1 MTTILFVCTG
11 NIFRSLT
18 AEYAL
23 RAQLPPS
30 HPYRVRS
37 AGIEAHPESVAPT
50 VRDRLLARGVDCRDH
65 VQRRL
70 THAVLAEADLVVAMG
85 LDHRAFIR
93 RVFSR
98 EAPLFHEICFRREEG
113 VLDLHEALPD
123 WSRDPEA
130 SQRYMVRTVD
140 HIWKA
145 MPAFIAR
152 LPDWVR

>member
-1 MTTILFVCTG
+1 MATILFVCTG

-30 HPYRVRS
+30 QPHRVRS
-37 AGIEAHPESVAPT
+37 AGIEAHPEPVAAT
-50 VRDRLLARGVDCRDH
+50 VRDRLLARGVDCRGH
-65 VQRRL
+65 
-70 THAVLAEADLVVAMG
+70 
-85 LDHRAFIR
+85 
-93 RVFSR
+93 
-98 EAPLFHEICFRREEG
+98 
-113 VLDLHEALPD
+113 LHEALPD
-123 WSRDPEA
+123 WSCEPEA
-130 SQRYMVRTVD
+130 SQRYIVRTVD

>member
-1 MTTILFVCTG
+1 M
-11 NIFRSLT
+11 
-18 AEYAL
+18 AA
-23 RAQLPPS
+23 
-30 HPYRVRS
+30 
-37 AGIEAHPESVAPT
+37 T
-50 VRDRLLARGVDCRDH
+50 VRDRLLARGVDCRGH

-85 LDHRAFIR
+85 VDHRAFIR

-98 EAPLFHEICFRREEG
+98 EAPLFHEICFGREEG

-123 WSRDPEA
+123 WSCDPEA
-130 SQRYMVRTVD
+130 SQRYIVRTVD